1 MKIERVRP
9 QDAYGQVL
17 EGQLPTEERRK
28 LIKRSVMTK
37 IILMPKSLCCF
48 SSCMRSAVLI
58 GHSLLISFCCLFL
71 IRLMKRAKKS
81 RPRGFTGFKPPRNPS
96 SYNLYM
102 QNIQQHE
109 NGHKPKVTEVA
120 SNNGL

>member
-37 IILMPKSLCCF
+37 IILMPKSLCC
-48 SSCMRSAVLI
+48 SSSMRSAVLI
-58 GHSLLISFCCLFL
+58 CHSLISLCCLFL

-96 SYNLYM
+96 SYNLIYM